1 MNYYKYELLFGSE
14 YNDSDSND
22 FNLDSFGSGLNEEI
36 KNNTIDFYQNSTLNS
51 TPINIVSTHEPILQ
65 SKQNKERKGKIF
77 KITRKKNRG
86 KIKSQIPNK
95 KNREKHDKYEIG
107 NVLTKIQVHCFKFL
121 INFIN
126 DLIKQAFQKNNH
138 NIKKFKQISYAIKK
152 NINRENI
159 KELKATQIKVI
170 LQKEISLK
178 GQNDKNYNKNIYD
191 KINKLIENDST
202 LNWINDIFE
211 MNYLEFLKKFY
222 IDNNEKDI
230 TISKET
236 KSFNDLLEKNK
247 NDNKMKENLKR
258 VGKNIYFKEDGR
270 NSPQVFVVERIF
282 NNI

>member
-1 MNYYKYELLFGSE
+1 MNYYKYELLFGSS

-22 FNLDSFGSGLNEEI
+22 FILDSFGSGLNEEI

-51 TPINIVSTHEPILQ
+51 TPINIISTHEPILQ
-65 SKQNKERKGKIF
+65 SKQNKERKSKIF

-107 NVLTKIQVHCFKFL
+107 NVLIKIQVHCFKFL

-126 DLIKQAFQKNNH
+126 DLIKHAFQKNNH
-138 NIKKFKQISYAIKK
+138 NIKKFKQVSYAIKK

>member
-1 MNYYKYELLFGSE
+1 MNYNYELLSISA
-14 YNDSDSND
+14 YNDFDSND
-22 FNLDSFGSGLNEEI
+22 FNLDSIGPGLDEEI
-36 KNNTIDFYQNSTLNS
+36 KNYTIDVYQNSTLNS

-95 KNREKHDKYEIG
+95 KNREKHDKYEVG

-170 LQKEISLK
+170 LQK
-178 GQNDKNYNKNIYD
+178 
-191 KINKLIENDST
+191 
-202 LNWINDIFE
+202 
-211 MNYLEFLKKFY
+211 
-222 IDNNEKDI
+222 
-230 TISKET
+230 
-236 KSFNDLLEKNK
+236 
-247 NDNKMKENLKR
+247 
-258 VGKNIYFKEDGR
+258 
-270 NSPQVFVVERIF
+270 
-282 NNI
+282 

>member
-1 MNYYKYELLFGSE
+1 MNITNDYYFGIPDD
-14 YNDSDSND
+14 DSSHDD
-22 FNLDSFGSGLNEEI
+22 FNTASNIFRFNDELRNYTSFDNQS
-36 KNNTIDFYQNSTLNS
+36 STSDL
-51 TPINIVSTHEPILQ
+51 TPIQRAFPFEPIPKMEIFVVR
-65 SKQNKERKGKIF
+65 KQ
-77 KITRKKNRG
+77 KNRG
-86 KIKSQIPNK
+86 RKKIPNK
-95 KNREKHDKYEIG
+95 TKRRKHDKYEDG
-107 NVLTKIQVHCFKFL
+107 NVLTKIQVHYFKFL
-121 INFIN
+121 INYIN
-126 DLIKQAFQKNNH
+126 DMIKKYIPNR
-138 NIKKFKQISYAIKK
+138 KKFKQISYAIKK

-258 VGKNIYFKEDGR
+258 VGKNISFKEDGR
-270 NSPQVFVVERIF
+270 NSPQVFLVERIF

>member
-1 MNYYKYELLFGSE
+1 MNYNYELLSISA
-14 YNDSDSND
+14 YNDFDSND
-22 FNLDSFGSGLNEEI
+22 FNLDSIGPGLDEEI
-36 KNNTIDFYQNSTLNS
+36 KNYTIDVYQNSTLNS

-107 NVLTKIQVHCFKFL
+107 NVLIKIQVHCFKFL

-126 DLIKQAFQKNNH
+126 DLIKQAFQKKNH

-178 GQNDKNYNKNIYD
+178 GQNDKYYNKNIYD

>member
-1 MNYYKYELLFGSE
+1 MDNVNQPLKPL
-14 YNDSDSND
+14 
-22 FNLDSFGSGLNEEI
+22 
-36 KNNTIDFYQNSTLNS
+36 
-51 TPINIVSTHEPILQ
+51 
-65 SKQNKERKGKIF
+65 F

-107 NVLTKIQVHCFKFL
+107 NVLIKIQVHCFKFL

-126 DLIKQAFQKNNH
+126 DLIKQAFQKKNH

-159 KELKATQIKVI
+159 RELKATQIKVI

-191 KINKLIENDST
+191 KINGLIENDST

-211 MNYLEFLKKFY
+211 MKTKPKFPDQKIFRLNSLILNEEKEEKEIYTKYDCIYNKKDNSLYLLFNKNMNYSEFTKDKLINILDFSNSVKIDTIYILINKSNKYFVNIIQDMLVVGFEFRKNYPLFTIDGNIYKALKMSL
-222 IDNNEKDI
+222 KDI
-230 TISKET
+230 KQDIIQIE
-236 KSFNDLLEKNK
+236 L
-247 NDNKMKENLKR
+247 
-258 VGKNIYFKEDGR
+258 I
-270 NSPQVFVVERIF
+270 
-282 NNI
+282 

>member
-1 MNYYKYELLFGSE
+1 MNYYKYELLFGSSF
-14 YNDSDSND
+14 NDSDSND

-65 SKQNKERKGKIF
+65 SKQNKERKSKIF

-95 KNREKHDKYEIG
+95 KKREKHDKYEVG

-126 DLIKQAFQKNNH
+126 DLIKHAFQKKNH

-178 GQNDKNYNKNIYD
+178 GQKDKNYNKNNYD

-270 NSPQVFVVERIF
+270 NSLQVFVVERIF

>member
-1 MNYYKYELLFGSE
+1 
-14 YNDSDSND
+14 
-22 FNLDSFGSGLNEEI
+22 LDEEI
-36 KNNTIDFYQNSTLNS
+36 KNYTIDVYQNSTLNS

-65 SKQNKERKGKIF
+65 SKQIKERKSKIF

-95 KNREKHDKYEIG
+95 KKREKHDKYEIG

-222 IDNNEKDI
+222 IDNNEKEI

>member
-1 MNYYKYELLFGSE
+1 MNYNYELLSISA
-14 YNDSDSND
+14 YNDFDSND
-22 FNLDSFGSGLNEEI
+22 FNLDSIGPGLDEEI
-36 KNNTIDFYQNSTLNS
+36 KNYTIDVYQNSTLNS

-95 KNREKHDKYEIG
+95 KKREKHDKYEVG
-107 NVLTKIQVHCFKFL
+107 NVLTKIQVHYFKFL
-121 INFIN
+121 INYIN
-126 DLIKQAFQKNNH
+126 DMIKKYIPNR
-138 NIKKFKQISYAIKK
+138 KKFKQISYAIKK

-178 GQNDKNYNKNIYD
+178 SQKDKNYNKNIYD

-270 NSPQVFVVERIF
+270 TSQQIFFVERKKG
-282 NNI
+282 NI

>member
-1 MNYYKYELLFGSE
+1 MNYYKYELLFGFE

-22 FNLDSFGSGLNEEI
+22 FILDSFGSGLNEEI

-51 TPINIVSTHEPILQ
+51 TPINIVSIHEPILQ

-95 KNREKHDKYEIG
+95 KNREKHDKYEVG

-126 DLIKQAFQKNNH
+126 DLIKQAFQKKNH

-178 GQNDKNYNKNIYD
+178 SQKDKNYNKNNYD

>member
-1 MNYYKYELLFGSE
+1 MNYYKYELLFGSS

-51 TPINIVSTHEPILQ
+51 TPINIISTHEPILQ

-95 KNREKHDKYEIG
+95 KKREKHDKYEIG

-138 NIKKFKQISYAIKK
+138 NIKKFKQISYAINK

>member
-22 FNLDSFGSGLNEEI
+22 FILDSFGSGLNEEI

-107 NVLTKIQVHCFKFL
+107 NVLIKIQVHCFKFL

-126 DLIKQAFQKNNH
+126 DLIKHAFQKNNH
-138 NIKKFKQISYAIKK
+138 NIKKFKQVSYAIKK